1 MTASFDMIAIP
12 ACLAEDKIG
21 DLLLHGTS
29 CNRFQQ
35 HVLYIH
41 AFPKAYT

>member
-1 MTASFDMIAIP
+1 MTASFDMIATP

-21 DLLLHGTS
+21 DLLLLGTS

-41 AFPKAYT
+41 VTLKAYT